1 MLLGKNACDLQE
13 RLRDTRHELH
23 LTQKQLYAIQKAE
36 AEAIEISPDA
46 PQTHSGSK
54 FGAKHNQIMN
64 FNGVEDFGGKTGER
78 KGQQDQENEQLDN
91 FSVNA
96 KGPKVKQ
103 NRLGLGVARSLALAK
118 IPFNGASERETKYN
132 WLFNDDETPREEDPA
147 NPNTGIKTRGHKYLE
162 NEEQTT
168 AANSNFVSR
177 P

>member
-1 MLLGKNACDLQE
+1 VLLGKNACDLQE

-78 KGQQDQENEQLDN
+78 KGQQDQDNEQLDN

-103 NRLGLGVARSLALAK
+103 NRLGL
-118 IPFNGASERETKYN
+118 RETKYN